1 METQGTQTTRPQ
13 EGQELPVPEK
23 ILAKERSRFCSPGQ
37 TPK

>member
-1 METQGTQTTRPQ
+1 METQGTQTTRPH

-23 ILAKERSRFCSPGQ
+23 FLAKELSGFCSPGQ